1 MGHCVG
7 INGNRPREGRSAVR
21 ARAAKSATLPCH
33 SIAASA
39 CFCDSVISTCV
50 HTKYYVAYNTDC
62 SRSDVKFLC
71 GISLFISSESKTGV
85 NKYLSVRFLLLCG
98 SKADPQSTRTVLLQF
113 TKSSIIV

>member
-21 ARAAKSATLPCH
+21 ARAAESATLPCH

-50 HTKYYVAYNTDC
+50 HTKYYVAYNRDC

-85 NKYLSVRFLLLCG
+85 NKSER
-98 SKADPQSTRTVLLQF
+98 
-113 TKSSIIV
+113 